1 MAALGLER
9 HITTRHPR
17 FSDLT
22 QFLKIHAKQRAQKY
36 TTARSSLLVLS
47 YKAVPVVLRD
57 GPLALLQPHLLT
69 GLFFLK
75 PAKMVLTL
83 FLYIEL

>member
-1 MAALGLER
+1 MAVLALAR
-9 HITTRHPR
+9 RITARHPR

-22 QFLKIHAKQRAQKY
+22 PFLKIHAKQRAQKY

-57 GPLALLQPHLLT
+57 GPSFTSASIAYR
-69 GLFFLK
+69 FIFLK
-75 PAKMVLTL
+75 TSQDG
-83 FLYIEL
+83 IETIFVH